1 MRVLVVTR
9 WFPDSHSAMS
19 GVFNMRDCRLLAE
32 DHDVTVLH
40 LGSSDPDVR
49 LSDSLRVVRVPF
61 RTKDIRPGGTVRPL
75 LRRML
80 GEADFLHTMAY
91 PTLTAFLGLPVNI
104 PWVHTEH
111 YSLLVAKAPSR
122 RAGLLVSAP
131 MRRLLR
137 RPDEVI
143 AVGQE
148 LAAAIRRSGASSVSV
163 IGNDVAL
170 PGEGTPLPESL
181 STTSPIRMIA
191 TGGLVLNKGPVEA
204 VRATALLR
212 DRGYDVSL
220 TWAGGGPLREESEQ
234 AARELGIEESVQ
246 FLGHVDTAQI
256 PELLRE
262 HQLFLLPTAYETFGV
277 SIAEAIAQG
286 LPVVV
291 SGTGEF
297 QSFLPPRG
305 SRVVR
310 DRTPEA
316 LADAVESLVHDGE
329 RSSSEELRTYAASA
343 FGAETR
349 KEGYR
354 KVYQSATDSRGR

>member
-9 WFPDSHSAMS
+9 WFPDSLSAMS
-19 GVFNMRDCRLLAE
+19 GVFNMRDCTLLSA

-49 LSDSLRVVRVPF
+49 LSDSLRVVRIPF
-61 RTKDIRPGGTVRPL
+61 RTKDIRPGGSVRPL

-80 GEADFLHTMAY
+80 GEADLLHTMAY
-91 PTLTAFLGLPVNI
+91 PTLTAFLGLQVDI

-111 YSLLVAKAPSR
+111 YSLLITKAPTW
-122 RAGLLVSAP
+122 RAGLLMSDP
-131 MRRLLR
+131 IRRLLR

-148 LAAAIRRSGASSVSV
+148 LAAAVRRSGAPSVSV

-170 PGEGTPLPESL
+170 PCKGAPLPEPLRAS
-181 STTSPIRMIA
+181 SPIRMVA
-191 TGGLVLNKGPVEA
+191 TGGLVSNKGPVEA
-204 VRATALLR
+204 VKATALLR
-212 DRGYDVSL
+212 ERGFDVFL
-220 TWAGGGPLREESEQ
+220 TWAGNGPLREEVQ
-234 AARELGIEESVQ
+234 QTAWGLGIERFVQ
-246 FLGHVDTAQI
+246 FMGHVDTSKI
-256 PELLRE
+256 PELLRQ
-262 HQLFLLPTAYETFGV
+262 HHLFLLPTAYETFGV

-286 LPVVV
+286 LPVVT

-305 SRVVR
+305 SRIVH

-316 LADAVESLVHDGE
+316 LADAVESLIHDGK
-329 RSSSEELRTYAASA
+329 RLSAEELRAYAVSK

-349 KEGYR
+349 REGYR
-354 KVYQSATDSRGR
+354 EVYRRAVDPGAR

>member
-80 GEADFLHTMAY
+80 GEADLLHTMAY
-91 PTLTAFLGLPVNI
+91 PTLTAFLGLRVGI

-111 YSLLVAKAPSR
+111 YSLLIAKAPSW
-122 RAGLLVSAP
+122 RAGLLTSAP

-163 IGNDVAL
+163 IRNDVAL
-170 PGEGTPLPESL
+170 PGVDAPLPDSL
-181 STTSPIRMIA
+181 NASSPIRMIA
-191 TGGLVLNKGPVEA
+191 TGGLVVNKGPVEA
-204 VRATALLR
+204 VRVTALLR
-212 DRGYDVSL
+212 ERGYDVSL
-220 TWAGGGPLREESEQ
+220 TWAGNGPLREESEQ
-234 AARELGIEESVQ
+234 VARDLGIEGAVR
-246 FLGHVDTAQI
+246 FLGHVDTSKI

-286 LPVVV
+286 LPVVT
-291 SGTGEF
+291 SGTGEY

-305 SRVVR
+305 SRIVR
-310 DRTPEA
+310 ERTPEA
-316 LADAVESLVHDGE
+316 LADGVESLIRDEE
-329 RSSSEELRTYAASA
+329 RLSSEELRTYAASE

-349 KEGYR
+349 GDGYR
-354 KVYQSATDSRGR
+354 KVYRRAADSGGR